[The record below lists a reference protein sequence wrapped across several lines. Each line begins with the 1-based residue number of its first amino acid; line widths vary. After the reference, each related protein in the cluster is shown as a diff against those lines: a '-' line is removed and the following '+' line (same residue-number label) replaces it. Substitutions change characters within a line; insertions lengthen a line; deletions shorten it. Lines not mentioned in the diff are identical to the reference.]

1 MKALIVGGSLLL
13 PISCVTLLFFKDPPG
28 AGADPEPA
36 EPTPMETEG
45 AGSSGEADRSKA
57 VEEIHAEAARIGPVH
72 ALECDNRTGQYEL
85 FGIITHQGR
94 TAEGGHYVAWVKRD
108 AKTWLVFDDETVAE
122 VDAPRIKELYGGGD
136 WHIAYMC
143 LYRKMETLSL
153 EEE

>member
-1 MKALIVGGSLLL
+1 MRPSGGPRLVS
-13 PISCVTLLFFKDPPG
+13 VPPF
-28 AGADPEPA
+28 
-36 EPTPMETEG
+36 
-45 AGSSGEADRSKA
+45 
-57 VEEIHAEAARIGPVH
+57 PVPP
-72 ALECDNRTGQYEL
+72 RPGQYEL